1 MSNPFDQFDEVEE
14 APAAP
19 RSRARVPGNI
29 DLNNRP
35 RVKNADG
42 SISTVR
48 SMSVGT
54 EDGEV
59 LIPTVSDDGRIMSE
73 DEAVDQYR
81 RTGKHLGI
89 FETPEDATAY
99 AQQLHDDQA
108 ALYVPKGGEEAAPEG
123 PNPFD
128 QFDQPQVS
136 KRAKERRALKS
147 FGKAFR
153 RVDAGVRGA
162 ADMLSFGFGDEF
174 AAGASS
180 LPALLPGGETF
191 HQAYDRNLAD
201 ERAIDQADRED
212 MPISR
217 GVGQVAGF
225 GAGLGVG
232 AVADLARFTPNAL
245 RAGGTLGAMG
255 RGAGMGAVYGGLSGA
270 GNADGDLE
278 QRAFAAVPG
287 AVLGAGL
294 GAAAV
299 PFVGLVARGANAL
312 MTRNAPTVARAV
324 DRAANAL
331 RPRSNVAE
339 ITQRTNA
346 LRAAGAEPSFA
357 SATDETGRG
366 FIRAAASRMTP
377 AREVVQ
383 RRADAA
389 ALNLPDRM
397 GLAARRIMS
406 EDPRAPR
413 EIASELAAQRGANAN
428 RNFGAVRGEE
438 ITMAPETVQA
448 LRTGQG
454 RSAIAEAARRERDPE
469 VRAAL
474 NRLANEA
481 MDAPATPITV
491 GMADRISRVL
501 AGQAQAAARA
511 GDNDLAATLGGLS
524 RDIRQPA
531 AAAVPGYRSAL
542 DEFAAESRIMEAADR
557 GEDFLRRNTDE
568 FAADVAGPG
577 DPGNELARA
586 TARRAI
592 ERAAGENIGSA
603 PGVAR
608 RIAHAPEQQA
618 RNRALLGE
626 EDARRLQDAMAA
638 EERTMQDLRF
648 VAPNTGSKT
657 QVAGQDAAA
666 SAADVGGAVVS
677 AAHGNP
683 LPLLSRLAM
692 RLKTAGLSDADA
704 AAVAEVSTNPQM
716 LDDLVRRIE
725 RIEPGRGRWLME
737 VINQGGGREVGEYAV
752 GH

>member
-1 MSNPFDQFDEVEE
+1 MTGPWDDYAEPD
-14 APAAP
+14 APAQ
-19 RSRARVPGNI
+19 
-29 DLNNRP
+29 
-35 RVKNADG
+35 
-42 SISTVR
+42 T
-48 SMSVGT
+48 
-54 EDGEV
+54 
-59 LIPTVSDDGRIMSE
+59 
-73 DEAVDQYR
+73 
-81 RTGKHLGI
+81 
-89 FETPEDATAY
+89 
-99 AQQLHDDQA
+99 
-108 ALYVPKGGEEAAPEG
+108 GGEGEGAPWEDYADASAAKP
-123 PNPFD
+123 
-128 QFDQPQVS
+128 VS
-136 KRAKERRALKS
+136 ERVKERRALKG
-147 FGKAFR
+147 FGKALR

-162 ADMLSFGFGDEF
+162 ADFLTAGFADEI
-174 AAGASS
+174 AATASA
-180 LPALLPGGETF
+180 LPAFVPGGETF
-191 HQAYDRNLAD
+191 KEAYDRNLAD

-212 MPISR
+212 MPVAR
-217 GVGQVAGF
+217 GAGQVAGF
-225 GAGLGVG
+225 GLGLGVG
-232 AVADLARFTPNAL
+232 AVADLARFAPNAL
-245 RAGGTLGAMG
+245 RGGGTLGAMG
-255 RGAGMGAVYGGLSGA
+255 RGAGMGGVYGGLSGA
-270 GNADGDLE
+270 GNADGGFGE
-278 QRAFAAVPG
+278 RVIEAVPS
-287 AVLGAGL
+287 AIMGAGL

-299 PFVGLVARGANAL
+299 PVVGLVARGANAL
-312 MTRNAPTVARAV
+312 MTRNTPRAALAL

-331 RPRSNVAE
+331 RPRTNVADVA
-339 ITQRTNA
+339 QRRNA
-346 LRAAGAEPSFA
+346 LREAGAEPTFA
-357 SATDETGRG
+357 SATDEAGRG

-397 GLAARRIMS
+397 GLAARRVMS
-406 EDPRAPR
+406 DDPRAPR
-413 EIASELAAQRGANAN
+413 EIAAELAAQRSANAN
-428 RNFGAVRGEE
+428 RNFGAVRDEE
-438 ITMAPETVQA
+438 IAMAPETVQA

-568 FAADVAGPG
+568 FAAEVAGPG

-592 ERAAGENIGSA
+592 ERAAGENISSA

-666 SAADVGGAVVS
+666 AAADVGGAVVS

-692 RLKTAGLSDADA
+692 RLRTAGLSDADA

-716 LDDLVRRIE
+716 LDDLVQRIE

-737 VINQGGGREVGEYAV
+737 IINQGGGREVGEYATV
-752 GH
+752 N